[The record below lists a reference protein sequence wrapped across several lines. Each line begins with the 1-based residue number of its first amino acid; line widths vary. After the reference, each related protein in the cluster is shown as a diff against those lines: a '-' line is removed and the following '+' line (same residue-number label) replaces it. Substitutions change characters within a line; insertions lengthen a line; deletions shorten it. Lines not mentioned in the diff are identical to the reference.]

1 MDTYAR
7 RLDPSHRDYEL
18 LTKIEQA
25 LVRQAGGWE
34 KFCVDI
40 PRLLRQA
47 IDEVIDSYRSGRFT
61 VAELEKTEKTYLGT
75 TIEKGKI
82 LDLDVDGI
90 EVDVKNTIGKN
101 WTIPNEAHNHPCLFI
116 STDEK
121 KAVCTVGLM
130 LVRPEVLNPGRNRDQ
145 KATVAAASFEHIH
158 WLLFNAPYPENF
170 WEKIGGAA
178 LKKLTA
184 PRGGT
189 DRLVLLF
196 RNYPNQPISR
206 TIVQALAQQKD
217 YMRRLR
223 ANGGARDLLSKEG
236 VALLSGNY
244 DRAII
249 ERLGLPAIGKDYF
262 VSFKP
267 EKTEDIALLRDR
279 RKIR

>member
-1 MDTYAR
+1 
-7 RLDPSHRDYEL
+7 
-18 LTKIEQA
+18 
-25 LVRQAGGWE
+25 
-34 KFCVDI
+34 
-40 PRLLRQA
+40 
-47 IDEVIDSYRSGRFT
+47 
-61 VAELEKTEKTYLGT
+61 
-75 TIEKGKI
+75 
-82 LDLDVDGI
+82 
-90 EVDVKNTIGKN
+90 
-101 WTIPNEAHNHPCLFI
+101 
-116 STDEK
+116 
-121 KAVCTVGLM
+121 
-130 LVRPEVLNPGRNRDQ
+130 
-145 KATVAAASFEHIH
+145 
-158 WLLFNAPYPENF
+158 
-170 WEKIGGAA
+170 
-178 LKKLTA
+178 
-184 PRGGT
+184 
-189 DRLVLLF
+189 LLF